1 MSQPQY
7 RLVVKSGG
15 VVGTAYALE
24 TAEIY
29 IGRDVQNDIVIA
41 EAEVS
46 RRHARL
52 SRQGDAYVLEDL
64 GSTNGTFVNGKRLVA
79 PYTLRPGDEIRVGP
93 HVVMVF
99 EQVFDPDATVAVAAP
114 TLRQAAQDAPQ
125 PPTPAP
131 EAAAPSAA
139 AAPDAASPAPPSQP
153 AQPAAPSPA
162 PAAPPPASAPAPSA
176 APSKRR
182 WWLYLFLLGLLFA
195 CLIVALGLWYIDSHY
210 LWCTVFPFLFP
221 GACP

>member
-52 SRQGDAYVLEDL
+52 NRQADAYVLEDL

-79 PYTLRPGDEIRVGP
+79 PYTLRPGDEIRIGP
-93 HVVMVF
+93 HVVLVF
-99 EQVFDPDATVAVAAP
+99 EQVFDPDATVAVSAP
-114 TLRQAAQDAPQ
+114 TLREAAKPAPQ
-125 PPTPAP
+125 PSAPAAPAP
-131 EAAAPSAA
+131 PPAEAPAPS
-139 AAPDAASPAPPSQP
+139 PASPAPPP
-153 AQPAAPSPA
+153 PAAAQPAP
-162 PAAPPPASAPAPSA
+162 APPPIPETPASPPN
-176 APSKRR
+176 RR
-182 WWLYLFLLGLLFA
+182 WWLYALLLGFLFLCLL
-195 CLIVALGLWYIDSHY
+195 VGLGLWYIDSHY

>member
-7 RLVVKSGG
+7 RLIVKSGG
-15 VVGTAYALE
+15 VAGTAYTLE

-29 IGRDVQNDIVIA
+29 IGRDVQNDIVIT

-52 SRQGDAYVLEDL
+52 TRQASAYVLEDL

-79 PYTLRPGDEIRVGP
+79 PYTLRPGDEIRIGP
-93 HVVMVF
+93 HVVLAF
-99 EQVFDPDATVAVAAP
+99 EQVFDPDATVAVSAP
-114 TLRQAAQDAPQ
+114 TLR
-125 PPTPAP
+125 
-131 EAAAPSAA
+131 EAAKPT
-139 AAPDAASPAPPSQP
+139 
-153 AQPAAPSPA
+153 
-162 PAAPPPASAPAPSA
+162 PPPAKAPAPSA
-176 APSKRR
+176 AAPAPPQASAAQPAPAPNPNAAPAPPPIPETPSRPPNR
-182 WWLYLFLLGLLFA
+182 HWWLYILLLGFLFLCLL
-195 CLIVALGLWYIDSHY
+195 VGLGLWYIDSHY